1 MNNLQQFSTISAFI
15 FDMDGVLTDGTVL
28 VTPEGEQLRT
38 FSIKDGYILQLAV
51 KLGYAVAVIS
61 GSTSTAAEKRF
72 AWLGITDVFMGVKN
86 KSEVLRTYLA
96 SKNIPAAHTL
106 FMGDDIPDLSVMQ
119 EVGLAC
125 CPADAVPE
133 IQAIAHYISPKEG
146 GKGCVRDVM
155 EKVLKLKGDWI
166 NDTSVASK

>member
-1 MNNLQQFSTISAFI
+1 MNHLQQFSTISAFI

-51 KLGYAVAVIS
+51 KMGYAVAVIS
-61 GSTSTAAEKRF
+61 GSTSSAAENRF
-72 AWLGITDVFMGVKN
+72 AWLGITDVFMGVKD
-86 KSEVLRTYLA
+86 KLEVLRNYLA
-96 SKNIPAAHTL
+96 SKNISAANTL
-106 FMGDDIPDLSVMQ
+106 FMGDDIPDLAVMQ

-125 CPADAVPE
+125 CPADAVQE
-133 IQAIAHYISPKEG
+133 IQAIAHYISSKEG

-155 EKVLKLKGDWI
+155 EKVLKLNGDWV